1 MSAQPKLEHITN
13 YNSLEEYQVYQ
24 YLRNEYKTIEYEKL
38 TKSEVDKELDKLI
51 KPSFYVEIEIPMW
64 LSGNAGLTLAPFR
77 VIFIKNNLKLEEY
90 TYVKVH
96 ERVHMKESTKDER
109 YTDYRTVTL
118 MYECENNYIR
128 RCGIALAI
136 AILQN
141 KYPEAYDCRY
151 QLIEYFKGY
160 LN

>member
-13 YNSLEEYQVYQ
+13 YNSLEESQVFN
-24 YLRNEYKTIEYEKL
+24 YLWKEYHTMEYDNL
-38 TKSEVDKELDKLI
+38 TKSEIDKELDKLI
-51 KPSFYVEIEIPMW
+51 KPSFYLEIEVSS
-64 LSGNAGLTLAPFR
+64 LGKNAGLTLTPFR
-77 VIFIKNNLKLEEY
+77 LIFIEKGLKLEEY
-90 TYVKVH
+90 TFVKVH
-96 ERVHMKESTKDER
+96 ERVHMKELTKDER

-128 RCGIALAI
+128 RCGVALAI
-136 AILQN
+136 AIMQN
-141 KYPEAYDCRY
+141 KYPKAYDCRY